1 MLLRDD
7 FRRVMLVELGIHIV
21 EIYLLNIDLVHV
33 LVDRIAGGDSN
44 VTVLVQTWVCFLR
57 DARLVVLVRSVSLQI
72 VFD

>member
-1 MLLRDD
+1 
-7 FRRVMLVELGIHIV
+7 MLVELGIHIV

-44 VTVLVQTWVCFLR
+44 ETVLVQTWVCFLR
-57 DARLVVLVRSVSLQI
+57 DARLVVLVRSVSLKI